1 MPMNSCAKHS
11 IRQASTRLVSL
22 LFALAVF
29 IVAMPSMAGPGVS
42 PRESARSAAQAKEK
56 TAADCVA
63 CPDQTTDADDP
74 PNALCPFK
82 YLACFL
88 WLSFAIPFGCVIAIM
103 DLVTGFSMGL
113 IKGHMERITGVLAA
127 IDDFFDMLGCE
138 GY

>member
-1 MPMNSCAKHS
+1 MLYTLMSFPLSFLLQT
-11 IRQASTRLVSL
+11 IPSL
-22 LFALAVF
+22 LTLTFA
-29 IVAMPSMAGPGVS
+29 IPSNSFLYIFAPGV
-42 PRESARSAAQAKEK
+42 RASAAQAKEK
-56 TAADCVA
+56 TVADCVA

>member
-1 MPMNSCAKHS
+1 MSRPGERA
-11 IRQASTRLVSL
+11 IR
-22 LFALAVF
+22 
-29 IVAMPSMAGPGVS
+29 GPGEGKDCRGLRRLS
-42 PRESARSAAQAKEK
+42 GPNDGCRRSAQ
-56 TAADCVA
+56 
-63 CPDQTTDADDP
+63 CPLPVQVSG
-74 PNALCPFK
+74 L
-82 YLACFL
+82 FL